1 MYSFKRYDQN
11 PILTAEDVPGQAAYF
26 ILNPGA
32 VKFNGEYL
40 LIADVFH
47 TEGGIVFWIARSED
61 GIHFTFDPEPLK
73 MPPCADGWIEHGVY
87 DPRITRIEDTYYLV
101 YNSHNNKYGTRI
113 AIAATEDFKEFRHVS
128 LMTQVN
134 NRNGA
139 LFPEKINGLY
149 CCLNRPFAGDEKS
162 SCGMQLSF
170 SPDLVFW
177 GKSRFSIAGRS
188 CHWDDLKV
196 GAGAPPILTDE
207 GWLVI
212 YHGVANSCC
221 GSIYSL
227 HAAILDKEKP
237 WQVLARTKHPIFFP
251 QAPYEKWGRVTN
263 TVFTCNALQEGNNIR
278 IYYGAADAVIGMAE
292 MPLNDILAAC
302 HEKYHYFN
310 FSEGNLEGE

>member
-1 MYSFKRYDQN
+1 MSAVFLRHPEN
-11 PILTAEDVPGQAAYF
+11 PVLTVKDLPEGVGYF
-26 ILNPGA
+26 LLNPGA

-40 LIADVFH
+40 LIVDVFH
-47 TEGGIVFWIARSED
+47 VEGGIVFWIARSKD
-61 GIHFTFDPEPLK
+61 GIHFTFDPSPLQ
-73 MPPCADGWIEHGVY
+73 MPPCADDWEEHGVY
-87 DPRITRIEDTYYLV
+87 DPRITQIGNTYYIV
-101 YNSHNNKYGTRI
+101 YNSHNNTLGCRI
-113 AIAATEDFKEFRHVS
+113 AIAATEDFKNFRHVS
-128 LMTQVN
+128 LVTQVN

-177 GKSRFSIAGRS
+177 GKSRFSLANRP

-212 YHGVANSCC
+212 YHGVADTCA

-227 HAAILDKEKP
+227 HAAILDKDEP
-237 WQVLARTKHPIFFP
+237 WRVLARTKRPLFYP
-251 QAPYEKWGRVTN
+251 EAPYEKLGRITN
-263 TVFTCNALQEGNNIR
+263 VVFTCNALVEGENIR
-278 IYYGAADAVIGMAE
+278 IYYGAADAAIGMAE
-292 MPLNDILAAC
+292 MPLADILAAC
-302 HEKYHYFN
+302 HEEYRFFKYLN
-310 FSEGNLEGE
+310 P

>member
-1 MYSFKRYDQN
+1 MRSFRRYEKN
-11 PILTAEDVPGQAAYF
+11 PILTAADVPGHAAYF

-47 TEGGIVFWIARSED
+47 AEGGIIFWIARSGD
-61 GIHFTFDPEPLK
+61 GIHFKFDSDPLK
-73 MPPCADGWIEHGVY
+73 MPPCSDGWIEHGAY
-87 DPRITRIEDTYYLV
+87 DPRITRIGDTYYIV
-101 YNSHNNKYGTRI
+101 YNSHNNEYGTRI
-113 AIAATEDFKEFRHVS
+113 AIAATENFKEFRHVS

-177 GKSRFSIAGRS
+177 GKSRFSIASRS

-212 YHGVANSCC
+212 YHGVADTCS

-227 HAAILDKEKP
+227 HAAILDREEP
-237 WQVLARTKHPIFFP
+237 WRILARTKHPLFFP
-251 QAPYEKWGRVTN
+251 QESYEKSGRITN
-263 TVFTCNALQEGNNIR
+263 AVFTCNALQEGNNIR

-292 MPLNDILAAC
+292 MPVDDILSAC
-302 HEKYHYFN
+302 HENYRYFN
-310 FSEGNLEGE
+310 FSSR